1 MPTIK
6 DIAKAAGVSPASV
19 SRVIN
24 NGPKVGA
31 KTREKI
37 KRIIR
42 EMEYQPNANA
52 QAINVQ
58 NNASIGIV
66 LTDLTDPLFAQMA
79 HGIEKVAAQKN
90 LQIFLN
96 SGAFDRASE
105 LDAINVLLEHRYK
118 ALVVHSA
125 MLDDKTLIDFAHKV
139 PGLVL
144 LNRHIKE
151 IENRCVWLDDK
162 RGGELMADYIV
173 KQGHQKIALIGVNG
187 VQNNTVQRLE
197 GIKAQLDKYPVQYEI
212 EMLERGASTY
222 EGGEIAVQNLLARG
236 SEFSAILAYNDAIAI
251 GAVSMLKAHGLN
263 VPQDISVMGF
273 NNLILAQCMR
283 PKLTTVHNPI
293 EKMAMKATELALS
306 LSQGNGISE
315 PQYNVIEHKY
325 TPELVERQSVLR
337 LD

>member
-42 EMEYQPNANA
+42 EMQYQPNANA
-52 QAINVQ
+52 QAINLQ

-66 LTDLTDPLFAQMA
+66 LADLTDPLFAKMA
-79 HGIEKVAAQKN
+79 HGIEKIAAQKD

-96 SGAFDRASE
+96 SGSFDRASE
-105 LDAINVLLEHRYK
+105 LEAIEVLLEHRYK
-118 ALVVHSA
+118 ALVVHST
-125 MLDDKTLIDFAHKV
+125 MIDDQTLIEFARKV

-151 IENRCVWLDDK
+151 IENRCIWLDDK

-173 KQGHQKIALIGVNG
+173 EQGHQKIAVIGVSG
-187 VQNNTVQRLE
+187 LQNNTHQRIE
-197 GIKAQLDKYPVQYEI
+197 GIKAQLAKYPVQYEI
-212 EMLERGASTY
+212 EMLEQGSSTY

-236 SEFSAILAYNDAIAI
+236 CEFSAILAYNDAIAI

-263 VPQDISVMGF
+263 VPEDVSVMGF

-283 PKLTTVHNPI
+283 PKLTTIHNPI
-293 EKMAMKATELALS
+293 EEMAMKATELALS
-306 LSQGNGISE
+306 LSKGKDSGEQEYIAA
-315 PQYNVIEHKY
+315 EHKY
-325 TPELVERQSVLR
+325 TPELVVRQSVQR
-337 LD
+337 LG